1 RDSSSDDQEMETD
14 TRSVQSMARVPGNII
29 PTYADSLAREIL
41 TSMQSQWESTETGLN
56 SSRDIDMDEL
66 AQKITS
72 NVIQAALEKIGRG
85 LASGSQVIAARPPSA
100 VQSSIDYPDAPPP
113 TPLVPKKAKNRSS
126 FSRKLKG
133 GLAKEFLPSPPPP
146 TPKDQACSPQEDP
159 DMADKKAEFVDR
171 LIRSL

>member
-1 RDSSSDDQEMETD
+1 
-14 TRSVQSMARVPGNII
+14 II

-41 TSMQSQWESTETGLN
+41 TSMQSQWESTETGDLPLIRN
-56 SSRDIDMDEL
+56 NIDMDEL

-85 LASGSQVIAARPPSA
+85 NYVLAQMSLHTR
-100 VQSSIDYPDAPPP
+100 SSIDYPDAPPP

-146 TPKDQACSPQEDP
+146 TPKDQAC
-159 DMADKKAEFVDR
+159 
-171 LIRSL
+171 